1 MRIIIAIDIIEG
13 KCVRLTNGD
22 YSTAKVYSEDPLDV
36 ARQIEESGIQFLHL
50 VDLDGARIGRIVNH
64 KILEKITSITSLK
77 VDFGGGIRSYNDLK
91 IAFESGARQVTAGS
105 SAVYDPENLM
115 KWLREFGPEKIIL
128 GADSIDRTIAT
139 NGWMQNT
146 KLDIVDFIKDYSEK
160 GVSYTI
166 CTDIEKDGMLKG
178 PSVNLYKDILK
189 ATSIN
194 LVASGGITTNGDIEE
209 LKEAG
214 CEGSIIGKAV
224 YEGRLTLKELGRLC

>member
-22 YSTAKVYSEDPLDV
+22 YSTLKVYNEDPLDV

-64 KILEKITSITSLK
+64 KILEKITAATSLK
-77 VDFGGGIRSYNDLK
+77 VDFGGGIRSNNDLK
-91 IAFESGARQVTAGS
+91 IAFENGARQVTAGS
-105 SAVYDPENLM
+105 SAVYDPENFM

-128 GADSIDRTIAT
+128 GADSIGRTIAT

-146 KLDIVDFIKDYSEK
+146 QLDIVDFIKDFSEK

-189 ATSIN
+189 ATTIN
-194 LVASGGITTNGDIEE
+194 LVASGGITTIGDIEE